1 MIAFKADDQ
10 DQVRAAH
17 AAALAAGGSDEGAP
31 GYRPSDGTSFYG
43 AYFRD
48 AVGNKYC
55 VYAA

>member
-1 MIAFKADDQ
+1 MIAFKAETQ

-31 GYRPSDGTSFYG
+31 GFRPPDGASFYG

-48 AVGNKYC
+48 PVGNKYC